1 MGKLQD
7 KWTRRWMFTPESQ
20 IELAGQYITQLKKEK
35 EKLRIECNR
44 LYGIGQEYD
53 KEVKALRRENGTL
66 KAAFAIGI
74 HLLGHADFKN
84 GNTGPNG
91 IIDEG
96 EVYACRLMDKIEALV
111 PQMYADIL
119 EGKDD

>member
-1 MGKLQD
+1 MKPSERIYLQENTDGETTWCSDQINDDDCEYIRTD
-7 KWTRRWMFTPESQ
+7 KYESLKEAFT
-20 IELAGQYITQLKKEK
+20 IA
-35 EKLRIECNR
+35 
-44 LYGIGQEYD
+44 
-53 KEVKALRRENGTL
+53 
-66 KAAFAIGI
+66 I

-96 EVYACRLMDKIEALV
+96 EVYAGRLMDKIEALV

-119 EGKDD
+119 EGK